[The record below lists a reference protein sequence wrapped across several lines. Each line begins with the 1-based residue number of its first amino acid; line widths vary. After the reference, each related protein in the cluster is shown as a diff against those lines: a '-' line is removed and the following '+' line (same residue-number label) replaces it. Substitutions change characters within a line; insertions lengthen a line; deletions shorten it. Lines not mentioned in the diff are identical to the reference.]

1 MGNQPEL
8 DAEFREVLQ
17 SNNTYFQ
24 PPASVRMKYP
34 AIRYHKNPGAY
45 RVNAGDK
52 LYRKVDQFE
61 GVIIDPDPDSKIP
74 DKLLE
79 RFPMCSFS
87 PSYCADNLNHFPFTI
102 YY

>member
-8 DAEFREVLQ
+8 DVEFRQILQ

-24 PPASVRMKYP
+24 PPESVRMKYP
-34 AIRYHKNPGAY
+34 CIRYYKNPGAY
-45 RVNAGDK
+45 RANADDR
-52 LYRKVDQFE
+52 LYRKMDQFE
-61 GVIIDPDPDSKIP
+61 GVVIDPDPDSAIP

-87 PSYCADNLNHFPFTI
+87 PSYRSDNLNHFPFTI

>member
-1 MGNQPEL
+1 MSKQPEL
-8 DAEFREVLQ
+8 EIIFREILG
-17 SNNTYFQ
+17 STNSYFQ

-45 RVNAGDK
+45 RVNAGDR
-52 LYRKVDQFE
+52 LYRKMDQFE
-61 GVIIDPDPDSKIP
+61 GVVIDPDPDSNIP

-87 PSYCADNLNHFPFTI
+87 PSYRADNLNHFPFTI